1 LSLKIREITCNRL
14 NLRKAKIPKMKN
26 FTFLF
31 LILFSSVCVAQD
43 KFELTP
49 TGFNPVEIAKPSKTN
64 EQLIES
70 ARAWADSYN
79 KREYDIYDVSENSIS
94 IDGMKDNAFYYRNVG
109 ETYYFRIK
117 YGVKLTFGANTITMT
132 YSVKEIY
139 QKKTLIK
146 STIADYF
153 TPDGKLKEDFE
164 DIKPSLEQTANNLLK
179 SYLAIYAN

>member
-1 LSLKIREITCNRL
+1 
-14 NLRKAKIPKMKN
+14 MKN

-31 LILFSSVCVAQD
+31 LILFNSVCFAQD

-49 TGFNPVEIAKPSKTN
+49 TGLNPVEISRPSKTN
-64 EQLIES
+64 EQLIET

-79 KREYDIYDVSENSIS
+79 RREYDIYDVTENSIS

-109 ETYYFRIK
+109 ETYSFRIK
-117 YGVKLTFGANTITMT
+117 YGLKLTFGTNSITMT
-132 YSVKEIY
+132 YFVKEIY

-153 TPDGKLKEDFE
+153 TSDGELKEDFE
-164 DIKPSLEQTANNLLK
+164 DVKPSLEQTANNLLK
-179 SYLAIYAN
+179 SYLASYAN